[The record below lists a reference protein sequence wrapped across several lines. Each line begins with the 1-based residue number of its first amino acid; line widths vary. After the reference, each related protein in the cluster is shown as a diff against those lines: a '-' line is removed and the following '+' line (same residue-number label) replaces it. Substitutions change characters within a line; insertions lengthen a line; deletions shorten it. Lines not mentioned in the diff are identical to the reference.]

1 MAELHPD
8 IESVILSEDDIKQ
21 IVGRLGKEVSRDYEG
36 KNPLVVAVLRGA
48 FVFTADLLRQITVPC
63 AVDFMAVS
71 SYGAGVKSSGVVK
84 ILKDLDTE
92 IQGRDILIAED
103 AALDPDITT
112 SRRWI
117 RFTPEYLDL
126 VTEHEAKEIP
136 LDAIPGP
143 AIELDLLVLAALY
156 TPDDRRLV
164 IPAAALGELLPG
176 GKWTIKTSRYLQ
188 AAKHLNSTQGKWVFA
203 FESRSLIVTPAG
215 IDPDRKGLVMRVY

>member
-8 IESVILSEDDIKQ
+8 IESIILSEDDIKQ
-21 IVGRLGKEVSRDYEG
+21 IVGRLGQEVSRDYEG

-103 AALDPDITT
+103 ILDSGLTL
-112 SRRWI
+112 S
-117 RFTPEYLDL
+117 YLVDL
-126 VTEHEAKEIP
+126 LRGRGAKSIKICAFAVK
-136 LDAIPGP
+136 DIPGHTA
-143 AIELDLLVLAALY
+143 AI
-156 TPDDRRLV
+156 TPDYVGAHVPNEFIVGYGLDYAERYRN
-164 IPAAALGELLPG
+164 LP
-176 GKWTIKTSRYLQ
+176 Y
-188 AAKHLNSTQGKWVFA
+188 V
-203 FESRSLIVTPAG
+203 G
-215 IDPDRKGLVMRVY
+215 ILKPEVYSK